1 MFAKEYWP
9 LLTGRLSYIR
19 VPAGTCTSMY
29 VAGWAEIESLAGK
42 WSKIFVLTFGINTLN
57 SRYAFTVISAWNKAV
72 WKKLNPLK
80 PSRCVFCII
89 LFAVLFRKGMKMLL
103 KYDFEIIWTTL
114 YIFCLLAGAN
124 ALLWK
129 RQVEIPLHKG
139 FGGMGAGLFFII
151 RQIE

>member
-1 MFAKEYWP
+1 M
-9 LLTGRLSYIR
+9 
-19 VPAGTCTSMY
+19 PARPWRAM
-29 VAGWAEIESLAGK
+29 
-42 WSKIFVLTFGINTLN
+42 
-57 SRYAFTVISAWNKAV
+57 SR
-72 WKKLNPLK
+72 PLK

-89 LFAVLFRKGMKMLL
+89 LCAVLFRKGMKMLL

-139 FGGMGAGLFFII
+139 FGGMGAGLLFII